1 MRRSFRTVTA
11 VAVCSCVALAAAAC
25 GSSSSSS
32 SSKKSSSSAG
42 EDATLAAMVPKSI
55 ASSGT
60 LSVGSDT
67 TYAPSEF
74 LDTDNKT
81 PIGFDVDLIDA
92 VAKVLGL
99 KANVQTSDFTAIIPG
114 ITQSK
119 KFDIGVSSFSVN
131 SDREKQVDMV
141 SYYSAGMLWAQP
153 KGGSINPDSACGK
166 KVAVQ
171 TGTVEADDLT
181 TKSKACT
188 DAGKAAIQIDQF
200 TGQDEAT
207 QALVSGK
214 DDAMSAD
221 SPVTA
226 YAIKQLST
234 KIEVAGKIYG
244 ASPYAYAIPKN
255 DGKFAQALQGAVKKL
270 ITDGQYGT
278 ILKKWGVESGA
289 ITADKVQINPNVS

>member
-1 MRRSFRTVTA
+1 
-11 VAVCSCVALAAAAC
+11 
-25 GSSSSSS
+25 
-32 SSKKSSSSAG
+32 
-42 EDATLAAMVPKSI
+42 MVPKSI